1 MTHNSKFDAAGLRYS
16 EAVANARA
24 ASAAHSEA
32 DEAAR
37 LANCDAIDLEAADR
51 EAHLNVPRDSGSC
64 MGFTGGPNQSGPVDL
79 DASGRASV
87 KGNIAFEHA
96 RAEAMR
102 TEVDAV
108 KARREVEA
116 AEVDLLAAAAD
127 LTPVDRPVEPVA
139 SATQPPQPTP
149 VLPVETEVDE
159 EAA

>member
-1 MTHNSKFDAAGLRYS
+1 MTHNSEFAAAGLRYS

-24 ASAAHSEA
+24 ASADHTEA

-64 MGFTGGPNQSGPVDL
+64 MGFTGGPEKSGPVDL
-79 DASGRASV
+79 DASGHASA

-102 TEVDAV
+102 TEVYAV
-108 KARREVEA
+108 KARHEAEA
-116 AEVDLLAAAAD
+116 AEANLLAVAAD
-127 LTPVDRPVEPVA
+127 LTPVDRP
-139 SATQPPQPTP
+139 ATQPAQLAPAA
-149 VLPVETEVDE
+149 PVENGINEK
-159 EAA
+159 AA

>member
-1 MTHNSKFDAAGLRYS
+1 MTHNSEFIAAGLRYS
-16 EAVANARA
+16 EAVANARV
-24 ASAAHSEA
+24 ASAAHTEA

-127 LTPVDRPVEPVA
+127 LTSVDRPVELDA
-139 SATQPPQPTP
+139 SATQLPQPTP

>member
-1 MTHNSKFDAAGLRYS
+1 MNHNRKFVAAGIRYS
-16 EAVANARA
+16 EAVANAR
-24 ASAAHSEA
+24 SAAAAHTEA

-37 LANCDAIDLEAADR
+37 LASCDAIDLEAADR
-51 EAHLNVPRDSGSC
+51 EAHLNAPRDSGSC
-64 MGFTGGPNQSGPVDL
+64 MGFTGSTNQSGPVDL

-108 KARREVEA
+108 KATREAEA
-116 AEVDLLAAAAD
+116 AEVDLLAVAAD
-127 LTPVDRPVEPVA
+127 LTLADRPVEPA
-139 SATQPPQPTP
+139 PAPPA
-149 VLPVETEVDE
+149 ENGINE

>member
-1 MTHNSKFDAAGLRYS
+1 MNHQDDFLAAGRRYS
-16 EAVANARA
+16 EAVAKARA
-24 ASAAHSEA
+24 ASDAHTDA

-127 LTPVDRPVEPVA
+127 LTSVDRPVELDA

>member
-1 MTHNSKFDAAGLRYS
+1 MNHQDDFLAAGRRYS
-16 EAVANARA
+16 GAVAKARA
-24 ASAAHSEA
+24 ASDAHTDA

-127 LTPVDRPVEPVA
+127 LTSVDRPVEPVA
-139 SATQPPQPTP
+139 SATQPPQPVPALT
-149 VLPVETEVDE
+149 VETEIDE